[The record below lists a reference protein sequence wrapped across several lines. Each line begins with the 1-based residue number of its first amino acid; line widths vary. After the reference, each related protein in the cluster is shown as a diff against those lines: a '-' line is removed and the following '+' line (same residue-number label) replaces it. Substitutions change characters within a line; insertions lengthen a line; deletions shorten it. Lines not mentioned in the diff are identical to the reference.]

1 MLAPRSFAPRVAKPK
16 SDPRFVAVTEQAK
29 TAAHKLKQHPTAA
42 TKAKQASKSA
52 KPPANERLAAAKA
65 KVVDAVKEA
74 PAPKPQPTSFK
85 ALLRAEI
92 DKAMPK
98 TLGDTEKFMG
108 GGAQGQMKGA
118 ASGGVSQ
125 QKTSATGPADQA
137 VKKPPDAGAIPEQ
150 PSTPLPAEP
159 AAASPPIAGGQA
171 MPEPARPQEVSLQE
185 SKQDT
190 EQALK
195 DEKIKPESLP
205 KANDPRFSAVADAK
219 GKVAAQADKA
229 PAAFRARE
237 AGVLAK
243 ASAQAASNARAGSL
257 LMAGRKGAGNARVLS
272 RQQQQAAKEE
282 AERAKVAAT
291 VEGIYAR
298 TKAKVETKLGGL
310 DAEVSA
316 IFDPGVDAA
325 IAQMK
330 SYVDDQL
337 FDYKLRRYL
346 SIPLVGLARWLRDAV
361 LNLPDEVNVFYAQG
375 RVLFTRSMDALI
387 DRVAALVEKRLA
399 EAKAEVAAGQAQIK
413 AYVAS
418 LPANLQAAGKAAET
432 AVNDRFKE
440 LEEGIESK
448 KNEIAAGLAQKYKE
462 AFDKADEA
470 LKQIQE
476 ENKGLMGGFLDKL
489 GEIVKALME
498 FKAKL
503 LGLLKKGAETIQL
516 ILDDPIGFL
525 GNLIAAV
532 KGGFNA
538 FMGSIGKH
546 LREGFTK
553 WLLGSLA
560 SMGIP
565 LPTELSLLSV
575 FKLVLD
581 VLGITYP
588 KLRAKAVKLIGE
600 KAVTVIEK
608 VAEYVQALFQG
619 GVAALWEKVKEDL
632 SSLKDMVIGAIQNWL
647 IETVVKQAV
656 TKVVSMFNPAGAIIQ
671 AIIAI
676 YNVVMFVIEKA
687 QQLMALVEAVIN
699 SVHAI
704 ATGSIGGA
712 IAWIENALASAIPVV
727 IGFLARLLG
736 LSGITDKIQ
745 GFIKKVQAKVD
756 AAIDK
761 VIAKI
766 VGVVK
771 KLFGK
776 NKDGNDP
783 EKQKKIDAGQKAID
797 AAVAKYT
804 GGGVDQ
810 KALSADLQAVKR
822 LHPVFKTI
830 GVKNKGK
837 NLFWFYTASPIKE
850 GPAGQEGVEWVVD
863 LHTVKTPTNG
873 KKTGGEVK
881 GESHHVPQKV
891 WLGAVGDFFKTAA
904 KFYSSVSQPHAT
916 NAERYADHLLS
927 GEKAGGPRLSAIWL
941 TQKVHDTAH
950 KPAPLS
956 DVLAEAKRL
965 VADKGTIH
973 SASAGALTPGMV
985 TRRGGSGG
993 ATGQGSAV
1001 PSGFVVAVK
1010 SQRTASA
1017 ADAVSL
1023 QVSRGALHAGVQ
1035 QDLLGE
1041 SRGSRTDE
1049 SDRERNIKKLW
1060 DQQAQKDAKSIN
1072 ALNKKAMRLFEGQW
1086 NGLLAA
1092 GLTGV
1097 QAALGKEDGWRAPL
1111 MTTAK
1116 TSWTGEGYL
1125 AGPADA

>member
-16 SDPRFVAVTEQAK
+16 SDPRFVAVTDQAK
-29 TAAHKLKQHPTAA
+29 SAAHKLKQHPTAA
-42 TKAKQASKSA
+42 TKAKQASKST

-98 TLGDTEKFMG
+98 TLGDTEKFME

-125 QKTSATGPADQA
+125 QKDAATGPADQA

-150 PSTPLPAEP
+150 PSTALPAEP
-159 AAASPPIAGGQA
+159 AAVAPPIAGGQA
-171 MPEPARPQEVSLQE
+171 MPEPAKPQEVSLQE
-185 SKQDT
+185 TKQDT

-195 DEKIKPESLP
+195 DEKVKPESLP
-205 KANDPRFSAVADAK
+205 KANDPRFNAVADAK

-229 PAAFRARE
+229 PAAFRAKE

-243 ASAQAASNARAGSL
+243 AGAQAAGNARAGSL
-257 LMAGRKGAGNARVLS
+257 LMAGRKGAGNAKVLS

-298 TKAKVETKLGGL
+298 TKAKVEAKLGGL
-310 DAEVSA
+310 DGEVSA

-330 SYVDDQL
+330 SFVDDKL

-346 SIPLVGLARWLRDAV
+346 SIPLVGLARWLRDAA
-361 LNLPDEVNVFYAQG
+361 LGLPDEVNVFYTQG
-375 RVLFTRSMDALI
+375 RAVFTKSMDALI
-387 DRVAALVEKRLA
+387 DRVAALVERRLA
-399 EAKAEVAAGQAQIK
+399 EAKAEVAAGQAEIK
-413 AYVAS
+413 AYVAG

-470 LKQIQE
+470 LKQMQE
-476 ENKGLMGGFLDKL
+476 ENKGLVAGFLEKL

-503 LGLLKKGAETIQL
+503 LGLLKKGMETIQL
-516 ILDDPIGFL
+516 ILDDPLGFL

-538 FMGSIGKH
+538 FVSNIWTH
-546 LREGFTK
+546 LKAGFFK

-560 SMGIP
+560 AMGIA
-565 LPTELSLLSV
+565 LPADFSVMSV

-600 KAVTVIEK
+600 TAVTVIEK
-608 VAEYVQALFQG
+608 LAEYVQALFQG

-632 SSLKDMVIGAIQNWL
+632 SSLKDMVIGAIQDWL

-687 QQLMALVEAVIN
+687 QQIMALVEAVIN

-704 ATGSIGGA
+704 ATGAIGGA
-712 IAWIENALASAIPVV
+712 ISWIEKALASAIPVV

-736 LSGITDKIQ
+736 LSGISEKIQ

-766 VGVVK
+766 VAVVK
-771 KLFGK
+771 KLVGKVKAGAAKVAQWWKHRKRIAAEGKQITLYTEGSEKATKVLVASSPGVPWSQYLANNQPIASAPKPVTDAHKKASELAGKIESNKPPGKDETQHAEDVESWFNELATQIEILNKDKSVPASVIKYSGTDKLGGGIAAEASILTADHGEGSAPGDDAAIWAGLEHLGKGKGLEVRRRWYVQGHLLNHNLGGPGKRYNLTPITKRANNQHKKDVETTLKDEVKKPGKVICYKVYVLSEPPKGK
-776 NKDGNDP
+776 NHRLTELNN
-783 EKQKKIDAGQKAID
+783 KKTALTPDE
-797 AAVAKYT
+797 VLE
-804 GGGVDQ
+804 Q
-810 KALSADLQAVKR
+810 KALRILSKTASG
-822 LHPVFKTI
+822 FKCEAHELT
-830 GVKNKGK
+830 KDSKGK
-837 NLFWFYTASPIKE
+837 
-850 GPAGQEGVEWVVD
+850 
-863 LHTVKTPTNG
+863 
-873 KKTGGEVK
+873 
-881 GESHHVPQKV
+881 
-891 WLGAVGDFFKTAA
+891 
-904 KFYSSVSQPHAT
+904 
-916 NAERYADHLLS
+916 
-927 GEKAGGPRLSAIWL
+927 
-941 TQKVHDTAH
+941 
-950 KPAPLS
+950 
-956 DVLAEAKRL
+956 
-965 VADKGTIH
+965 
-973 SASAGALTPGMV
+973 
-985 TRRGGSGG
+985 
-993 ATGQGSAV
+993 
-1001 PSGFVVAVK
+1001 
-1010 SQRTASA
+1010 
-1017 ADAVSL
+1017 
-1023 QVSRGALHAGVQ
+1023 
-1035 QDLLGE
+1035 
-1041 SRGSRTDE
+1041 
-1049 SDRERNIKKLW
+1049 
-1060 DQQAQKDAKSIN
+1060 
-1072 ALNKKAMRLFEGQW
+1072 
-1086 NGLLAA
+1086 
-1092 GLTGV
+1092 
-1097 QAALGKEDGWRAPL
+1097 
-1111 MTTAK
+1111 
-1116 TSWTGEGYL
+1116 WTGKGKILATFSTTIDNNIEEGGHTYGYH
-1125 AGPADA
+1125 A

>member
-16 SDPRFVAVTEQAK
+16 SDPRFVAVAEQAK
-29 TAAHKLKQHPTAA
+29 SAATKLKQHPTAA
-42 TKAKQASKSA
+42 TKAKQASKST

-74 PAPKPQPTSFK
+74 PAPKPAPTSFK

-125 QKTSATGPADQA
+125 QKEAATGPVDKAT
-137 VKKPPDAGAIPEQ
+137 KKPPDAGAIPEQ
-150 PSTPLPAEP
+150 PATPLPAEP
-159 AAASPPIAGGQA
+159 GAVAPPIAGGQA
-171 MPEPARPQEVSLQE
+171 MPLPATAQEVSLQE
-185 SKQDT
+185 TKQDT

-205 KANDPRFSAVADAK
+205 KANDPRFTAVADAK

-229 PAAFRARE
+229 PAAFRAKE

-243 ASAQAASNARAGSL
+243 AGAQAAGNARAGAL
-257 LMAGRKGAGNARVLS
+257 LMAGRKGAGNAKVLT

-291 VEGIYAR
+291 VEGIYTR
-298 TKAKVETKLGGL
+298 TKTRVETKLGGL

-330 SYVDDQL
+330 TYVDDLL
-337 FDYKLRRYL
+337 FDYKVRRYL

-361 LNLPDEVNVFYAQG
+361 LNLPDEVNVFYTQG
-375 RVLFTRSMDALI
+375 RAVFTRAMDALI

-399 EAKAEVAAGQAQIK
+399 EAKAEVAAGQAEIK

-470 LKQIQE
+470 LKQMQE
-476 ENKGLMGGFLDKL
+476 ENKGLMSGFLDKL

-503 LGLLKKGAETIQL
+503 LGLLKKGMETIQL

-538 FMGSIGKH
+538 FLGAIGKH
-546 LREGFTK
+546 LRDGFFK

-560 SMGIP
+560 AMGIA
-565 LPTELSLLSV
+565 LPADLSIMSV

-600 KAVTVIEK
+600 TAVTVIEK

-632 SSLKDMVIGAIQNWL
+632 SSLKDMVIGAIQDWL
-647 IETVVKQAV
+647 IETVVKQAI
-656 TKVVSMFNPAGAIIQ
+656 TKIVSMFNPAGAIIQ
-671 AIIAI
+671 AILAI

-687 QQLMALVEAVIN
+687 QQIMALVEAVIN

-704 ATGSIGGA
+704 ATGAIGGA
-712 IAWIENALASAIPVV
+712 IKGIETALASAIPVL

-736 LSGITDKIQ
+736 LSGISEKIQ

-771 KLFGK
+771 KLFGGGSK
-776 NKDGNDP
+776 SLDP
-783 EKQKKIDAGQKAID
+783 DKQKKIDAGELAIQ
-797 AAVAKYT
+797 AVAAKYAD
-804 GGGVDQ
+804 GVAESDVLNEEM
-810 KALSADLQAVKR
+810 AAVKR
-822 LHPVFKTI
+822 AHPVFTSLSVEKQGAEFFWSYKANPT
-830 GVKNKGK
+830 KKGK
-837 NLFWFYTASPIKE
+837 ISKQSA
-850 GPAGQEGVEWVVD
+850 EWAVGT
-863 LHTVKTPTNG
+863 HTVPKPV
-873 KKTGGEVK
+873 KVRRAK
-881 GESHHVPQKV
+881 GESHHVPQKIL
-891 WLGAVGDFFKTAA
+891 LGAMGEFFEAAATPIKTVHPDLGKRMASFGKA
-904 KFYSSVSQPHAT
+904 RMTALK
-916 NAERYADHLLS
+916 S
-927 GEKAGGPRLSAIWL
+927 GGQGLSAIWL
-941 TQKVHDTAH
+941 KSAVHDAAH
-950 KPAPLS
+950 QPVALS
-956 DVLAEAKRL
+956 DVIKEAQKL
-965 VADKGTIH
+965 ADKGESLDTRADGAEIGGTVAMPAAGLRA
-973 SASAGALTPGMV
+973 SASAGKLASNFSVVGRAPDSGKTVDEVNAHVRRSNLFAAVGEELGGQFFGSSKATKRQRAAA
-985 TRRGGSGG
+985 TRKIASGP
-993 ATGQGSAV
+993 A
-1001 PSGFVVAVK
+1001 
-1010 SQRTASA
+1010 
-1017 ADAVSL
+1017 
-1023 QVSRGALHAGVQ
+1023 
-1035 QDLLGE
+1035 
-1041 SRGSRTDE
+1041 
-1049 SDRERNIKKLW
+1049 KKT
-1060 DQQAQKDAKSIN
+1060 QAE
-1072 ALNKKAMRLFEGQW
+1072 ALNRKAMALFKAQW
-1086 NGLLAA
+1086 NGLLV
-1092 GLTGV
+1092 TG
-1097 QAALGKEDGWRAPL
+1097 
-1111 MTTAK
+1111 
-1116 TSWTGEGYL
+1116 L
-1125 AGPADA
+1125 AGVGNALTRDPNKGWKSELTSQAHATWAQHLSPP

>member
-1 MLAPRSFAPRVAKPK
+1 MLSPRSFAPRVAKPK
-16 SDPRFVAVTEQAK
+16 SDPRFVAVTDQAK
-29 TAAHKLKQHPTAA
+29 SAAHKLKQHPTAA
-42 TKAKQASKSA
+42 TKAKQASKST
-52 KPPANERLAAAKA
+52 KPPTNERLAAAKA

-98 TLGDTEKFMG
+98 TLGDTEKFME

-125 QKTSATGPADQA
+125 QKDAATGPADKA
-137 VKKPPDAGAIPEQ
+137 VKKPPDAGSVPEQ
-150 PSTPLPAEP
+150 TSTPLPAEP
-159 AAASPPIAGGQA
+159 AAVAPPIAGGQA
-171 MPEPARPQEVSLQE
+171 MPEPAKPDEVSLQE
-185 SKQDT
+185 TKKDT
-190 EQALK
+190 DQALK

-229 PAAFRARE
+229 PGQFRAKE
-237 AGVLAK
+237 SAVLAK
-243 ASAQAASNARAGSL
+243 AGAQAAGNARAGSL
-257 LMAGRKGAGNARVLS
+257 LMAGRKGAGNAKVLS

-291 VEGIYAR
+291 VEGIYAK
-298 TKAKVETKLGGL
+298 TKAKVEAKLGGL

-330 SYVDDQL
+330 AFVDDKL

-346 SIPLVGLARWLRDAV
+346 SIPLVGLARWLKDAA
-361 LNLPDEVNVFYAQG
+361 LGLPDEVNVFYTQG
-375 RVLFTRSMDALI
+375 RALFTRSMDALI

-399 EAKAEVAAGQAQIK
+399 EAKAEVAAGQAEIK
-413 AYVAS
+413 AYVGS

-448 KNEIAAGLAQKYKE
+448 KNEIAQGLAQKYKE

-470 LKQIQE
+470 LKQMQE
-476 ENKGLMGGFLDKL
+476 ENKGLVSGFLEKL

-503 LGLLKKGAETIQL
+503 LGLLKKGMETIQL

-538 FMGSIGKH
+538 FVGNIWTH
-546 LREGFTK
+546 LKAGFFK

-560 SMGIP
+560 AAGIA
-565 LPTELSLLSV
+565 LPADFSVMSV

-600 KAVTVIEK
+600 TAVTVIEK
-608 VAEYVQALFQG
+608 LVEYVQALFQG

-632 SSLKDMVIGAIQNWL
+632 ASLKDMVIGAIQDWL

-656 TKVVSMFNPAGAIIQ
+656 AKVVSMFNPAGAIIQ

-687 QQLMALVEAVIN
+687 QQIMALVEAVIN

-704 ATGSIGGA
+704 ATGAIGGA
-712 IAWIENALASAIPVV
+712 ISWIEKSLAAAIPVV

-736 LSGITDKIQ
+736 LSGITEKIQ

-761 VIAKI
+761 VIGKI
-766 VGVVK
+766 VGVLKKAFGAIKAGARKVLNWWKKKLPLKDGHNLQFEGSGKSAKLVVRSEPLPPSVFLTQRAKKVPAKDRGTWVADVKPLEADVKTQQGILKTFDDDEVK
-771 KLFGK
+771 K
-776 NKDGNDP
+776 NDL
-783 EKQKKIDAGQKAID
+783 A
-797 AAVAKYT
+797 
-804 GGGVDQ
+804 
-810 KALSADLQAVKR
+810 
-822 LHPVFKTI
+822 
-830 GVKNKGK
+830 
-837 NLFWFYTASPIKE
+837 
-850 GPAGQEGVEWVVD
+850 
-863 LHTVKTPTNG
+863 
-873 KKTGGEVK
+873 
-881 GESHHVPQKV
+881 
-891 WLGAVGDFFKTAA
+891 
-904 KFYSSVSQPHAT
+904 
-916 NAERYADHLLS
+916 
-927 GEKAGGPRLSAIWL
+927 AGG
-941 TQKVHDTAH
+941 
-950 KPAPLS
+950 
-956 DVLAEAKRL
+956 
-965 VADKGTIH
+965 
-973 SASAGALTPGMV
+973 
-985 TRRGGSGG
+985 
-993 ATGQGSAV
+993 
-1001 PSGFVVAVK
+1001 
-1010 SQRTASA
+1010 
-1017 ADAVSL
+1017 
-1023 QVSRGALHAGVQ
+1023 
-1035 QDLLGE
+1035 
-1041 SRGSRTDE
+1041 
-1049 SDRERNIKKLW
+1049 
-1060 DQQAQKDAKSIN
+1060 KDATK
-1072 ALNKKAMRLFEGQW
+1072 ADKAMRDLD
-1086 NGLLAA
+1086 
-1092 GLTGV
+1092 
-1097 QAALGKEDGWRAPL
+1097 AALGKVKTHVVGALDAWQKYVDDDELDDSDWISIDRPNFSTSHKKRIATRHLATNERLRADGQTPKLLLENKKATTLKADQDRRHVVSSSDMAQHYIAKLRSRGAAKLRVSEAKLLLEQRGSVAAARVQVSGTQPKGIQAAAIKRHKAFFGYAKNIFIGDSTVNRQIQEHLDKDHPEMATKELREHVRMIKRAWALDSTFKPSED
-1111 MTTAK
+1111 K
-1116 TSWTGEGYL
+1116 
-1125 AGPADA
+1125 

>member
-16 SDPRFVAVTEQAK
+16 SDPRFVAVTHQAK
-29 TAAHKLKQHPTAA
+29 AGAAKLKQHPPAA
-42 TKAKQASKSA
+42 KKTKEASKSA
-52 KPPANERLAAAKA
+52 KPPANERMAAAKA
-65 KVVDAVKEA
+65 KVVDGVKEA

-98 TLGDTEKFMG
+98 TLGDTEKFME

-125 QKTSATGPADQA
+125 QKEAATGPADKA
-137 VKKPPDAGAIPEQ
+137 VKKPPDAGAVPEQ

-159 AAASPPIAGGQA
+159 SAGAPPIAGDRA
-171 MPEPARPQEVSLQE
+171 MPEPAKPQEVSLQE
-185 SKQDT
+185 TKKDT
-190 EQALK
+190 DQALK
-195 DEKIKPESLP
+195 EEKVKPASLP
-205 KANDPRFSAVADAK
+205 KANDPRFSAVATAK

-229 PAAFRARE
+229 PGAFRAKE
-237 AGVLAK
+237 AGVLGK
-243 ASAQAASNARAGSL
+243 ASAQAAGAARTGAL
-257 LMAGRKGAGNARVLS
+257 LMAGRKGAGNAKVLS

-298 TKAKVETKLGGL
+298 TKAKVEAKLGGL
-310 DAEVSA
+310 DTEVSA

-330 SYVDDQL
+330 AFVDDRL

-346 SIPLVGLARWLRDAV
+346 TIPGLGLARWLRDAA
-361 LNLPDEVNVFYAQG
+361 LGLPDEVNVFYTQG
-375 RVLFTRSMDALI
+375 RALFTRAMDALI

-399 EAKAEVAAGQAQIK
+399 EAKAEVAAGQAEIK
-413 AYVAS
+413 AYVTS
-418 LPANLQAAGKAAET
+418 LPASLQAAGKAAEG

-470 LKQIQE
+470 LKQMQE
-476 ENKGLMGGFLDKL
+476 ENKGLVAGFIEKL

-503 LGLLKKGAETIQL
+503 LGLLKKGMETIQL

-538 FMGSIGKH
+538 FVGNIWAH
-546 LREGFTK
+546 LKAGFFK
-553 WLLGSLA
+553 WLLGPLA
-560 SMGIP
+560 AAGVA
-565 LPTELSLLSV
+565 LPADLSVMSV

-588 KLRAKAVKLIGE
+588 KLRAKAVKLVGE
-600 KAVTVIEK
+600 TAVTVIEK
-608 VAEYVQALFQG
+608 LAGYVQALFTG
-619 GVAALWEKVKEDL
+619 GVAKLWEQVKADL
-632 SSLKDMVIGAIQNWL
+632 SSLKDMVIGAIQDWL

-656 TKVVSMFNPAGAIIQ
+656 TKVVSMFNPAGAIVQ

-687 QQLMALVEAVIN
+687 QQIMALVEAVIN

-704 ATGSIGGA
+704 ATGAIGGA
-712 IAWIENALASAIPVV
+712 IAWIEKSLAAAIPVV

-736 LSGITDKIQ
+736 LSGITQKIQ

-776 NKDGNDP
+776 NKQGNDP
-783 EKQKKIDAGQKAID
+783 EKQKKIDAGKVAID
-797 AAVAKYT
+797 AVVAKYAD
-804 GGGVDQ
+804 GVAEPA
-810 KALSADLQAVKR
+810 ALNEELAAVKR
-822 LHPVFKTI
+822 AHPVFTSVGAEKQ
-830 GVKNKGK
+830 GK
-837 NLFWFYTASPIKE
+837 EYFWFYTASPKVKGKVSKE
-850 GPAGQEGVEWVVD
+850 SAQWAVGTHKVPKPKA
-863 LHTVKTPTNG
+863 VK
-873 KKTGGEVK
+873 KAA
-881 GESHHVPQKV
+881 GESHHAPQKILLGSMGEFFTAAATPIKKV
-891 WLGAVGDFFKTAA
+891 HPELAARMQAFGKARLSALKGDGPGLAAIWLKSAVHDKAHQPAPLAAVLKEAQQLADSGESLDTTAAGAEMGGSVALPTSGINVPASAAPLASNFSIVGRAPDSGKTVSQANAHVRRSSLFAAVGDELAGQSFGSSKATKGQRAA
-904 KFYSSVSQPHAT
+904 ASRKI
-916 NAERYADHLLS
+916 
-927 GEKAGGPRLSAIWL
+927 AG
-941 TQKVHDTAH
+941 
-950 KPAPLS
+950 
-956 DVLAEAKRL
+956 EAKT
-965 VADKGTIH
+965 K
-973 SASAGALTPGMV
+973 P
-985 TRRGGSGG
+985 
-993 ATGQGSAV
+993 
-1001 PSGFVVAVK
+1001 K
-1010 SQRTASA
+1010 C
-1017 ADAVSL
+1017 
-1023 QVSRGALHAGVQ
+1023 
-1035 QDLLGE
+1035 E
-1041 SRGSRTDE
+1041 
-1049 SDRERNIKKLW
+1049 
-1060 DQQAQKDAKSIN
+1060 
-1072 ALNKKAMRLFEGQW
+1072 ALNAKAMGLFKAQW
-1086 NGLLAA
+1086 NGLLATGLA
-1092 GLTGV
+1092 GVT
-1097 QAALGKEDGWRAPL
+1097 AALKDDPDKSWKAEL
-1111 MTTAK
+1111 TAQAHA
-1116 TSWTGEGYL
+1116 SWSAQGHLG
-1125 AGPADA
+1125 GP